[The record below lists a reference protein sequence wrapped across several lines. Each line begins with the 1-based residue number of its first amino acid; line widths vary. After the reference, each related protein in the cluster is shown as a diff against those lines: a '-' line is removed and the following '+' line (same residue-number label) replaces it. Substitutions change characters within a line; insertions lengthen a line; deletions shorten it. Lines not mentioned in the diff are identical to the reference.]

1 MVFVVSIHNANFKD
15 HSSRADVVY
24 KLDIS
29 IHENLTGYLSL
40 QEIECE
46 RRRRDAETRDEVCQ
60 GECIIILFD
69 SVVCCGCKHAYNISR
84 PKATIIK

>member
-15 HSSRADVVY
+15 QSSRADVVY

-29 IHENLTGYLSL
+29 IPQENLTVNLSL

-60 GECIIILFD
+60 VEHIIYLTLLSTVD
-69 SVVCCGCKHAYNISR
+69 VNMHR
-84 PKATIIK
+84 

>member
-1 MVFVVSIHNANFKD
+1 MKI
-15 HSSRADVVY
+15 
-24 KLDIS
+24 
-29 IHENLTGYLSL
+29 YLSL

-69 SVVCCGCKHAYNISR
+69 SSSAVDVNMH
-84 PKATIIK
+84 II